1 MKEINDLLKQVLSP
15 QRAMEYVRHI
25 TLHHRIQAS
34 PGYREAAE
42 YCQGAMQAAGVECRI
57 LSYAADGEQR
67 YLEDCAMREWSC
79 KGARL
84 ELCEPHFEVLCDF
97 AADAMCISQRSAP
110 ADFRAE
116 GLDIVC
122 LPFGATRESCAGLD
136 LAGKLVLMDTFTRDG
151 LRWMFEEKQAAGV
164 ITDRVQHDEGIRS
177 RQELYDCRTY
187 HSFPFNDI
195 NEKEVHGFAFV
206 LTPRQGDR
214 LRKLCADMAAAHEKD
229 PQKPA
234 CPRAKGFIDVEF
246 YPGALENVL
255 CTIPGETDECII
267 LTAHLCHP
275 QACANDNA
283 SGCAA
288 SLELMR
294 ALNEL
299 IAAGRLPKPRRTIR
313 MLLVPEM
320 LGSNAYL
327 HTLGE
332 GGRKKLIAGVNLDMV
347 GARQGATAGPVII
360 FRTPEASASLV
371 NDLACLAL
379 DEASSDHPAVFS
391 DTEKVGMHH
400 YAVRRFGSGSDHQI
414 FSDPLIGVPCVSFTQ
429 WPDLF
434 YHTSGDTVERIDPTL
449 VTKTALIAGDII
461 WTLANMRESD
471 LDPLLARACESY
483 VAALRRE
490 TDLWRA
496 KNEPARAL
504 ELRLNLTEE
513 AAARA
518 LGDLRRLFPGELS
531 ATAQA
536 LLADERVK
544 LEALKE
550 QALRR
555 ALALAGLHRDE
566 AVSKAASDLPKL
578 VRTFLGDPDAARID
592 KLFEESGSEEL
603 IRQHKENHT
612 LESYVN
618 YWTCGLFNF
627 EEIADRALWEC
638 GSGDREYIGQYLRI
652 LNRAGLVKPVPSAK

>member
-1 MKEINDLLKQVLSP
+1 MDVYGFRCRPCVGAGGVADNRSIGVTVVKRIGKRSVGQSVIGHPLINGYVILRFFLHLLYHPVNPPARKVHCGLAVGIGDP
-15 QRAMEYVRHI
+15 VRCRRTVTVYTRHKVVAAGYRVKPPSEQFYGAFLRRHGCI
-25 TLHHRIQAS
+25 GVHRIGSAVFDAQRQLVDRTDYVARNLGALLVS
-34 PGYREAAE
+34 DIEVIDGAPGKRGNGALIGGKAE
-42 YCQGAMQAAGVECRI
+42 NGFVDRCESVIAGQI
-57 LSYAADGEQR
+57 HG
-67 YLEDCAMREWSC
+67 
-79 KGARL
+79 
-84 ELCEPHFEVLCDF
+84 P
-97 AADAMCISQRSAP
+97 
-110 ADFRAE
+110 
-116 GLDIVC
+116 
-122 LPFGATRESCAGLD
+122 
-136 LAGKLVLMDTFTRDG
+136 
-151 LRWMFEEKQAAGV
+151 
-164 ITDRVQHDEGIRS
+164 
-177 RQELYDCRTY
+177 ELYV
-187 HSFPFNDI
+187 
-195 NEKEVHGFAFV
+195 K
-206 LTPRQGDR
+206 
-214 LRKLCADMAAAHEKD
+214 
-229 PQKPA
+229 
-234 CPRAKGFIDVEF
+234 
-246 YPGALENVL
+246 
-255 CTIPGETDECII
+255 
-267 LTAHLCHP
+267 
-275 QACANDNA
+275 
-283 SGCAA
+283 
-288 SLELMR
+288 
-294 ALNEL
+294 L

-618 YWTCGLFNF
+618 CWTCGLFNF

-652 LNRAGLVKPVPSAK
+652 LNRAGLVKPVSNAK